1 MKNYAKNEDGVI
13 YQIEKSVIDYNEN
26 YVNTR
31 YVSYGELPTYMG
43 YLRLGNIIG
52 SIGRVPNSI
61 LDVGYGDG
69 SFLKVCTGII
79 NECSGL
85 DITNFGLPEGCKFVE
100 DFSEFY
106 DVITFFDSL
115 EHFED
120 IQFVKSLKWNYVCVS
135 VPHCHNKSDEWFMN
149 WKHRRPDEH
158 LWHFDEDSLYNF
170 MKRMGYKFVSSSNLE
185 DTIRK
190 NKDGETNIL
199 TAIFK
204 KEINGV

>member
-1 MKNYAKNEDGVI
+1 MKNYTKNRDGII

-31 YVSYGELPTYMG
+31 YVNYGELPTYMG

-52 SIGRVPNSI
+52 SIGRVPDSI

-69 SFLKVCTGII
+69 SFLKVCKNII
-79 NECSGL
+79 ENCSGF
-85 DITNFGLPEGCKFVE
+85 DITNFSLPEGCQFVE
-100 DFSEFY
+100 DLSDFH

-120 IQFVKSLKWNYVCVS
+120 IEFVKDLKCNYVCIS
-135 VPHCHNKSDEWFMN
+135 VPHCHNKSEDWFMN

-170 MKRMGYKFVSSSNLE
+170 MKRMGYTFISSSNIE

-190 NKDGETNIL
+190 NKEGETNIL
-199 TAIFK
+199 TAVFK
-204 KEINGV
+204 KK